1 MFLIETNKT
10 IFWGNY
16 SNYSNFFPYLL
27 SFLSLFTLLSNF
39 FAQKVWWCVKMELFL
54 HEIYK

>member
-1 MFLIETNKT
+1 MFLIQTNKT

-27 SFLSLFTLLSNF
+27 YYLIFLLKKFGG
-39 FAQKVWWCVKMELFL
+39 V
-54 HEIYK
+54 